1 MKKYIFTESQV
12 KKIMDGVVE
21 EQLLNELGG
30 NIEDHPNYTNRKE
43 IEYERALKDV
53 KNLIPL
59 ISREKIENEGLE
71 RSEENLHWL
80 NTLIFKK
87 LKAGDDEVLD
97 AMRELAWSR
106 VTKNAINIITHYK
119 NDVVEE
125 QVLTEGTDMLNVKKA
140 IQCFLNKVVGT
151 KLVIDGLHGDGT
163 EAAISKFQEIKK
175 IYPVDGV
182 WGKQTYK
189 SLSDSEI
196 EIMKDCRSE
205 TGDIIDKFLVWL
217 GL

>member
-12 KKIMDGVVE
+12 KRIMDGVVE
-21 EQLLNELGG
+21 EQLLTEQTSEL
-30 NIEDHPNYTNRKE
+30 
-43 IEYERALKDV
+43 
-53 KNLIPL
+53 
-59 ISREKIENEGLE
+59 
-71 RSEENLHWL
+71 
-80 NTLIFKK
+80 
-87 LKAGDDEVLD
+87 
-97 AMRELAWSR
+97 
-106 VTKNAINIITHYK
+106 NA
-119 NDVVEE
+119 
-125 QVLTEGTDMLNVKKA
+125 KKA
-140 IQCFLNKVVGT
+140 IQCFLNKVIGS

-163 EAAISKFQEIKK
+163 EAAIRKFQGDKK

-182 WGKQTYK
+182 WGPVTYK